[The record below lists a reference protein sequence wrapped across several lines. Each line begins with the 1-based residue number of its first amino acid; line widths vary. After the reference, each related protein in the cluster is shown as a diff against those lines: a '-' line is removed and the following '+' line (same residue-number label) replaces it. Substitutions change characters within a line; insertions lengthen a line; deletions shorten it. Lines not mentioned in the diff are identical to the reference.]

1 MFELVGKR
9 EKEVNEEFS
18 RRSNCGVEVYLV
30 SVFLELE
37 YNFNVLVYV

>member
-9 EKEVNEEFS
+9 EKEANEELS

-30 SVFLELE
+30 SVLPELE
-37 YNFNVLVYV
+37 YNLNALAHA